1 MPLALDPSK
10 TFDVV
15 LDSDKDKDPK
25 PTFRFRYPNG
35 REWISIAEMADGI
48 QTGARSGG
56 EALRRMYDLL
66 RLPLVGWENMNGMEY
81 KPEDLDL
88 LLNPGEAGELL
99 QKVMENIKPSDA
111 EKNG

>member
-15 LDSDKDKDPK
+15 LASDLDKDPQ
-25 PTFRFRYPNG
+25 PTFRFRYANG
-35 REWISIAEMADGI
+35 REWIAIAETADAL
-48 QTGARSGG
+48 QQQRSGAD
-56 EALRRMYDLL
+56 ALRKIYDILRM
-66 RLPLVGWENMNGMEY
+66 PLVGWENMGGVAF

-88 LLNPGEAGELL
+88 ILNPGEAQELL
-99 QKVMENIKPSDA
+99 EKIMANIRPSDA

>member
-25 PTFRFRYPNG
+25 PTFRFRYANG
-35 REWISIAEMADGI
+35 REWIAIADLADTL
-48 QTGARSGG
+48 QQQKSGG
-56 EALRRMYDLL
+56 DALRNIYDILRM
-66 RLPLVGWENMNGMEY
+66 PLVAWEHMNGMEY
-81 KPEDLDL
+81 KPEDIDL
-88 LLNPGEAGELL
+88 ILNPGEAQELL
-99 QKVMENIKPSDA
+99 EKVMANIKPSDA